1 MPDITIHI
9 NTENITPDELEKL
22 HRDIAHIKSLIT
34 DIVVRSLRVSQI
46 PIDSVRQGLRAS
58 PRLID
63 SVEEG
68 FRVLTSAEQVSGVG
82 EAQRPRAT
90 HLLLSSVG
98 EAQKPHTTL
107 PIGISEAGRPHA
119 TLPIGIG
126 EAQKPHTTH
135 SLPHILDEVLRVSSI
150 QQQTTALQQQT
161 TILEQ
166 QRPVLETIEHLL
178 LPQPNVP
185 LREIQR
191 QYIAPSVA
199 EDTQH
204 QPTRYLTDIT
214 RVQQALI
221 NTISDVPND
230 LLNATHEALIAI
242 PAQTREALLQLKIET
257 EQDIA
262 EINDSAVLSA
272 QEKAARIEQIE
283 RTAAERRKQIEAEA
297 NQAKIASF
305 NKVVA
310 NFVRGIGRMIAE
322 QVKLR
327 IASQVLG
334 AQQAIVPF
342 FATHPVLSIGAAAL
356 FSSSFDDPIN
366 DALAQQAG
374 IRQAQQRAT
383 ALGRQSAI
391 DLKQHFEMGFVK
403 ETERHTVSTQRTEN
417 PAPIVRNEVKLIIGG
432 QELKAIYEE
441 TQRQIEMGV
450 ISV

>member
-9 NTENITPDELEKL
+9 NTENITPNELEKL

-34 DIVVRSLRVSQI
+34 NIVV
-46 PIDSVRQGLRAS
+46 QGLRAS
-58 PRLID
+58 PRLIA
-63 SVEEG
+63 SIEEG
-68 FRVLTSAEQVSGVG
+68 LRVLTSLSNSVAEQVSGVSG
-82 EAQRPRAT
+82 AQRHVRTNPLSAIVQQEHPQPPQAGAKRKYPLSAIVQQEPLSPR
-90 HLLLSSVG
+90 LQEPLSPRLRGVRG
-98 EAQKPHTTL
+98 GHT
-107 PIGISEAGRPHA
+107 
-119 TLPIGIG
+119 
-126 EAQKPHTTH
+126 
-135 SLPHILDEVLRVSSI
+135 
-150 QQQTTALQQQT
+150 LQQQT

-166 QRPVLETIEHLL
+166 QGAILETIEQVKRSIAL
-178 LPQPNVP
+178 LPQPNAS
-185 LREIQR
+185 LREGQR
-191 QYIAPSVA
+191 QHITPSVT
-199 EDTQH
+199 ENM
-204 QPTRYLTDIT
+204 QPHSTRHLTDIT
-214 RVQQALI
+214 RVQQTFI
-221 NTISDVPND
+221 NTIADVPND
-230 LLNATHEALIAI
+230 LLNATYEALIAV

-283 RTAAERRKQIEAEA
+283 RNAAQRRKQIEAEA

-356 FSSSFDDPIN
+356 FSGSFDDPIN

-383 ALGRQSAI
+383 ALGRRSAI
-391 DLKQHFEMGFVK
+391 DLKQNFEMGFVR

-417 PAPIVRNEVKLIIGG
+417 PAPIVKNEVKLIIGG

-450 ISV
+450 ISI

>member
-34 DIVVRSLRVSQI
+34 NIVVRGLRASPI
-46 PIDSVRQGLRAS
+46 PLANIEEGFRASPRLIDRARQGLRAS
-58 PRLID
+58 PIP
-63 SVEEG
+63 VANIEEG
-68 FRVLTSAEQVSGVG
+68 
-82 EAQRPRAT
+82 
-90 HLLLSSVG
+90 
-98 EAQKPHTTL
+98 
-107 PIGISEAGRPHA
+107 
-119 TLPIGIG
+119 
-126 EAQKPHTTH
+126 
-135 SLPHILDEVLRVSSI
+135 LRVSSRLI
-150 QQQTTALQQQT
+150 DRARQGLRASPIQQQTTALQQQTTALQQQT

-166 QRPVLETIEHLL
+166 QGPMLETIEQVIRSIAS
-178 LPQPNVP
+178 LPQPNAAV
-185 LREIQR
+185 REGQR
-191 QYIAPSVA
+191 QHSTPSVTA
-199 EDTQH
+199 DTQH
-204 QPTRYLTDIT
+204 PSTRHLTDIT
-214 RVQQALI
+214 RVQQTFI
-221 NTISDVPND
+221 NTIADVPND
-230 LLNATHEALIAI
+230 LLNATHEALITV

-283 RTAAERRKQIEAEA
+283 RNAAQRRKQIEAEA

-310 NFVRGIGRMIAE
+310 NFVQGIGRMIAE

-327 IASQVLG
+327 IASQILG

-356 FSSSFDDPIN
+356 FSGSFDDPIN

-383 ALGRQSAI
+383 ALGRRSAI
-391 DLKQHFEMGFVK
+391 DLKQHFEMGFVR

-417 PAPIVRNEVKLIIGG
+417 PAPIVKNEVKLIIGG

-450 ISV
+450 ISI

>member
-34 DIVVRSLRVSQI
+34 NIVV
-46 PIDSVRQGLRAS
+46 QGLRAS
-58 PRLID
+58 PRLIAGI
-63 SVEEG
+63 EEG
-68 FRVLTSAEQVSGVG
+68 LRVLTSLSNSVAEQVSGVSG
-82 EAQRPRAT
+82 AQRHVRTNP
-90 HLLLSSVG
+90 LSAIVQQEHPQPPQAGAKRKYPLSAIVQQEPLSHRLQESLSHRLRG
-98 EAQKPHTTL
+98 VRGVHT
-107 PIGISEAGRPHA
+107 
-119 TLPIGIG
+119 
-126 EAQKPHTTH
+126 
-135 SLPHILDEVLRVSSI
+135 
-150 QQQTTALQQQT
+150 LQQQGP
-161 TILEQ
+161 I
-166 QRPVLETIEHLL
+166 LETIEQVKRSIAL
-178 LPQPNVP
+178 LPQPNASV
-185 LREIQR
+185 REGQR
-191 QYIAPSVA
+191 QHITPSVTEDMQPVT

-204 QPTRYLTDIT
+204 HSTRHLTDIT
-214 RVQQALI
+214 RAQQTFI
-221 NTISDVPND
+221 NTIADVPND
-230 LLNATHEALIAI
+230 LLNATHEALIAV

-283 RTAAERRKQIEAEA
+283 RNAAQRRKQIEAEA

-334 AQQAIVPF
+334 AQQTIVPF

-383 ALGRQSAI
+383 ALGRRSAI
-391 DLKQHFEMGFVK
+391 DLKQNFEMGFVR

-417 PAPIVRNEVKLIIGG
+417 PAPIVKNEVKLIIGG

-450 ISV
+450 ISI

>member
-1 MPDITIHI
+1 MP
-9 NTENITPDELEKL
+9 L
-22 HRDIAHIKSLIT
+22 H
-34 DIVVRSLRVSQI
+34 
-46 PIDSVRQGLRAS
+46 
-58 PRLID
+58 
-63 SVEEG
+63 EG
-68 FRVLTSAEQVSGVG
+68 
-82 EAQRPRAT
+82 
-90 HLLLSSVG
+90 
-98 EAQKPHTTL
+98 
-107 PIGISEAGRPHA
+107 
-119 TLPIGIG
+119 
-126 EAQKPHTTH
+126 
-135 SLPHILDEVLRVSSI
+135 
-150 QQQTTALQQQT
+150 
-161 TILEQ
+161 
-166 QRPVLETIEHLL
+166 
-178 LPQPNVP
+178 
-185 LREIQR
+185 QR
-191 QYIAPSVA
+191 QHIAPLAV

-204 QPTRYLTDIT
+204 QPTRHLADIT
-214 RVQQALI
+214 RVQQTLI
-221 NTISDVPND
+221 NTIADVPND
-230 LLNATHEALIAI
+230 LLNATYEALIAV

-283 RTAAERRKQIEAEA
+283 RTAAQRRKQIETEA

-322 QVKLR
+322 QLKLR

-356 FSSSFDDPIN
+356 FSSSFDDPVN

-383 ALGRQSAI
+383 ALGRRSAI
-391 DLKQHFEMGFVK
+391 DLKQHFEMGFVR
-403 ETERHTVSTQRTEN
+403 ETERHTASTQPTEN
-417 PAPIVRNEVKLIIGG
+417 PAPIAPIVRNEVKLIIGG

>member
-1 MPDITIHI
+1 MDAAIQNEYHFPKENSMPDITIHI

-34 DIVVRSLRVSQI
+34 NIVVRGLRASPI
-46 PIDSVRQGLRAS
+46 PLASIEEGLRAS

-63 SVEEG
+63 RARQGLHASPIPLANIEEG
-68 FRVLTSAEQVSGVG
+68 FRAS
-82 EAQRPRAT
+82 PRLIDRARQG
-90 HLLLSSVG
+90 LRASPI
-98 EAQKPHTTL
+98 QQQTTAL
-107 PIGISEAGRPHA
+107 
-119 TLPIGIG
+119 
-126 EAQKPHTTH
+126 
-135 SLPHILDEVLRVSSI
+135 

-166 QRPVLETIEHLL
+166 QGPMLETIEQVIRSIAS
-178 LPQPNVP
+178 LPQPNAAV
-185 LREIQR
+185 REAQR
-191 QYIAPSVA
+191 QHITPSVT

-204 QPTRYLTDIT
+204 PSTRHLTDIT
-214 RVQQALI
+214 RVQQTFI
-221 NTISDVPND
+221 NTIADVPND
-230 LLNATHEALIAI
+230 LLNATHEALITV

-262 EINDSAVLSA
+262 QINDSAVLSA

-283 RTAAERRKQIEAEA
+283 RNAAQRRKQIEAEA

-310 NFVRGIGRMIAE
+310 NFVQGIGRMIAE

-327 IASQVLG
+327 IASQILG

-356 FSSSFDDPIN
+356 FSGSFDDPIN

-383 ALGRQSAI
+383 ALGRRSAI
-391 DLKQHFEMGFVK
+391 DLKQNFEMGFVR

-417 PAPIVRNEVKLIIGG
+417 PAPIVKNEVKLIIGG

-450 ISV
+450 ISI

>member
-9 NTENITPDELEKL
+9 NTKNITPDELEKL
-22 HRDIAHIKSLIT
+22 HRDIAHVKSLLMNIA
-34 DIVVRSLRVSQI
+34 VRGLRASQI
-46 PIDSVRQGLRAS
+46 PIDSVRQGLRALLS
-58 PRLID
+58 KHIVGRGLRAP
-63 SVEEG
+63 
-68 FRVLTSAEQVSGVG
+68 TSNLDLKRIVG
-82 EAQRPRAT
+82 RGLRAPTSNPDLKHIVRRGLRAPTSNPDLKSIVGRGLRAT
-90 HLLLSSVG
+90 TS
-98 EAQKPHTTL
+98 PPL
-107 PIGISEAGRPHA
+107 PAS
-119 TLPIGIG
+119 
-126 EAQKPHTTH
+126 Q
-135 SLPHILDEVLRVSSI
+135 I
-150 QQQTTALQQQT
+150 QQQTHALQQQT

-166 QRPVLETIEHLL
+166 QIPVLETIEQVKRSIAL
-178 LPQPNVP
+178 LPQPNVVR
-185 LREIQR
+185 LREGQR
-191 QYIAPSVA
+191 QHIAPSVT

-204 QPTRYLTDIT
+204 QPTRHLTDIT
-214 RVQQALI
+214 RVQQTFI
-221 NTISDVPND
+221 NTIADVPND
-230 LLNATHEALIAI
+230 LLNATHEALIAV

-283 RTAAERRKQIEAEA
+283 RTAAQRRKQIEAEA

-310 NFVRGIGRMIAE
+310 NFVRGIGQMIAE
-322 QVKLR
+322 QLKLR

-334 AQQAIVPF
+334 AQQAVVPF

-383 ALGRQSAI
+383 ALGRRSAI
-391 DLKQHFEMGFVK
+391 DLKQHFEMGFVR

-417 PAPIVRNEVKLIIGG
+417 PTPIVKNEVKLIIGG

-441 TQRQIEMGV
+441 TQRQIATGV